1 MSTPEPNA
9 TPETPGPRSPTTPRT
24 KASVPIS
31 VFLGIMV
38 VPLAAAASMF
48 VVSPQIEEPAALAA
62 EPANAEVVAAG
73 APDLTQ
79 DLLVSCGPV
88 ATEMIALEKIGGLT
102 TLQTAALD
110 ALRPICSQE
119 GMPLPEATDSQT
131 VQAVLVRSNPVV
143 SGASSGSL
151 DDDDHDD
158 DWDDSD
164 DSDWD
169 DSDDSDGDDSL
180 DSDDWDDD

>member
-1 MSTPEPNA
+1 MSTSETRPPA
-9 TPETPGPRSPTTPRT
+9 PETPAPRSPR
-24 KASVPIS
+24 KAKQSVPIS

-48 VVSPQIEEPAALAA
+48 LISPQIEEPAALAA
-62 EPANAEVVAAG
+62 EPAAAEAVAAD
-73 APDLTQ
+73 APDLSQ
-79 DLLVSCGPV
+79 DLLVACGPV
-88 ATEMIALEKIGGLT
+88 ATEMIALEEIGGLT
-102 TLQTAALD
+102 TLQTAALE

-143 SGASSGSL
+143 SGASSGSF

-169 DSDDSDGDDSL
+169 DSL

>member
-1 MSTPEPNA
+1 MSTSETTPPA
-9 TPETPGPRSPTTPRT
+9 PETPAPRSPR
-24 KASVPIS
+24 KAKQSVPIS
-31 VFLGIMV
+31 VFLGIMA

-48 VVSPQIEEPAALAA
+48 LISPQVEEPAALAA
-62 EPANAEVVAAG
+62 EPAAAEAVVVG
-73 APDLTQ
+73 APDLSQ
-79 DLLVSCGPV
+79 DLLVACGPV
-88 ATEMIALEKIGGLT
+88 ATEMLALEKSGGLT

-143 SGASSGSL
+143 GGTGTGSF

-158 DWDDSD
+158 DWDDSFD
-164 DSDWD
+164 SLDSDEWD
-169 DSDDSDGDDSL
+169 DSMDSL